1 MDLKRRMVWSTIYS
15 GLPTKEVAQTFLVS
29 EKTVKRAVQRY
40 FATGD
45 LLSECSNGRPQ
56 SLSEDNQVIL
66 LQSLLDN
73 PGIYIQ
79 EVQEM
84 YQEITGISL
93 HPISIIRYANR
104 FGLTHQRMRRI
115 SISRSDMD
123 RAEFMMQVD
132 SMDPAFF
139 IWVDET
145 GCDRRTFLRRMAYG
159 VRGATPKN
167 VMLQVRGKRLSAIA
181 AMSVRGIEDVV
192 INEGNVDGD
201 TFCNFLET
209 NIFPLM
215 LPFDGS
221 SPRSVLI
228 LDNASIH
235 HVERIYQLA
244 EAKGCLLWFLPAY
257 SPDLN
262 PIEEVFSKVKA
273 VIKNNE
279 IAFQSCANDTLSLLM
294 YAAFTS
300 VTQADCHNYILHTG
314 YM

>member
-1 MDLKRRMVWSTIYS
+1 M
-15 GLPTKEVAQTFLVS
+15 
-29 EKTVKRAVQRY
+29 
-40 FATGD
+40 
-45 LLSECSNGRPQ
+45 
-56 SLSEDNQVIL
+56 
-66 LQSLLDN
+66 
-73 PGIYIQ
+73 
-79 EVQEM
+79 
-84 YQEITGISL
+84 
-93 HPISIIRYANR
+93 
-104 FGLTHQRMRRI
+104 
-115 SISRSDMD
+115 
-123 RAEFMMQVD
+123 
-132 SMDPAFF
+132 
-139 IWVDET
+139 
-145 GCDRRTFLRRMAYG
+145 
-159 VRGATPKN
+159 
-167 VMLQVRGKRLSAIA
+167 
-181 AMSVRGIEDVV
+181 
-192 INEGNVDGD
+192 
-201 TFCNFLET
+201 FCNFLET

-300 VTQADCHNYILHTG
+300 VTQADCHNYISHAG